1 MIHSLGRRNTVL
13 TATARLFAEGS
24 EEGAHRRG
32 RRAERMHEGEIRFVV
47 EDEFAS
53 MGRRNF
59 PGDRRDERLVVAKT
73 PAVNPAPVAVVDHR
87 PERGGNARI
96 GESCDGAREGVDVAG
111 AYGKRNFEAMVAK
124 KCAYLTGRHRRMG
137 QRLGPNSPTHAETLD
152 GFSGALA
159 RLLPIPSHAMRILY
173 GVVGEGMGH
182 AMRSRVLLEHLVA
195 QGHEV
200 TIMASGRAHGFLE
213 KRFAGVRQ
221 ISGLHMIY
229 EENRVRLGR
238 TLWSNVEEGL
248 TGLPKN
254 IKAYFDLLTS
264 FAPEAVISDF
274 ESWTYLYAKSRN
286 LPILSID
293 NMQIINRCTLP
304 KSIIEGEEASFQLA
318 KGFVKAKLPFCN
330 EYFITT
336 FFHPPVRKENTT
348 LFPPILRPEIL
359 AAKRSEGEH
368 ILVYQTAEGN
378 QGLLDALRQS
388 PYPFHVYGMKRDLKE
403 PLKEGN
409 ILFQPFSEVGFIEDL
424 ASCRGVIAGGGF
436 TLMGECVYLHKPM
449 LAVPLA
455 KQFEQTLNARYLEL
469 VGFGKAA
476 TTLDPATIG
485 AFLEAIPACTE
496 KLASYTQD
504 GNRRIEVAMDEW
516 LDKAGAHLA

>member
-1 MIHSLGRRNTVL
+1 MLAV
-13 TATARLFAEGS
+13 ATHLFPKGS
-24 EEGAHRRG
+24 GKGGDRRG
-32 RRAERMHEGEIRFVV
+32 RRAKRMNKGEIRFVV
-47 EDEFAS
+47 EDEFATVTLRYFL
-53 MGRRNF
+53 GN
-59 PGDRRDERLVVAKT
+59 RRDERLVVAE
-73 PAVNPAPVAVVDHR
+73 AAAMNPASVAIVNHR
-87 PERGGNARI
+87 PKRGGDASV
-96 GESCDGAREGVDVAG
+96 GENGDRARERVDVARTNR
-111 AYGKRNFEAMVAK
+111 KRNFETVVPK
-124 KCAYLTGRHRRMG
+124 KRAYLTGRHCRMG
-137 QRLGPNSPTHAETLD
+137 QRLGPNSPAHLETLD
-152 GFSGALA
+152 GFSGA
-159 RLLPIPSHAMRILY
+159 RGCVLPIASQAMRILY

-213 KRFAGVRQ
+213 KRFEGVRQ

-359 AAKRSEGEH
+359 AAKRSEGDH

-388 PYPFHVYGMKRDLKE
+388 PYPFRVYGMRRELKE

-409 ILFQPFSEVGFIEDL
+409 ILFQPFSEAGFIEDL

-485 AFLEAIPACTE
+485 AFLEAIPACAE

-504 GNRRIEVAMDEW
+504 GNRRIEAAMDEW